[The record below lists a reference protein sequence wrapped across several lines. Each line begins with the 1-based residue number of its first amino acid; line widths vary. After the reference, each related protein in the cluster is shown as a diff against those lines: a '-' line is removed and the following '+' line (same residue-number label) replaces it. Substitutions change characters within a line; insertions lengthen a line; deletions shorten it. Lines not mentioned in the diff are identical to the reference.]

1 MPKVLVIVGPTA
13 IGKTA
18 LSVDLA
24 QRFNGEIINGDSIQ
38 VYRGL
43 NIGSA
48 KVTENE
54 KKGIVHHLLDY
65 KDLTERYDV
74 ATFQKDA
81 REKIREI
88 NERGKTA
95 VVVGGTGLYIKALL
109 YDYEFVENPINIDE
123 NKYNDLNNEQ
133 LHQRLKELDK
143 ESAKAIHPNNRK
155 RIIRALILA
164 ESGTKK
170 STQEDKQAGV
180 MIYDVKIIGLTM
192 DRQRLKKRIHL
203 RVDRMIEEGLVEEI
217 NQLFS
222 KYSLDS
228 QGFAGIGYKEMIP
241 YYLNQEPLEK
251 CVEKIKTHTRQ
262 FAKRQFTWFNNQ
274 MKVDWYNIEED
285 NYLNKIYKEVEEFL
299 NG

>member
-24 QRFNGEIINGDSIQ
+24 RRFNGEIINGDSIQ

-222 KYSLDS
+222 KYPLDS

-285 NYLNKIYKEVEEFL
+285 NYLKKIYKEVEEFL

>member
-262 FAKRQFTWFNNQ
+262 FAKRQ
-274 MKVDWYNIEED
+274 
-285 NYLNKIYKEVEEFL
+285 
-299 NG
+299 

>member
-222 KYSLDS
+222 KYPLDS

-285 NYLNKIYKEVEEFL
+285 NYLKKIYKEVEEFL